1 MRNVYII
8 LTYTG
13 TILSRVIRL
22 YTHNEYAHV
31 SIALDEDLKQMYS
44 FGRINP
50 YIAFIGGFVHESPKW
65 GTFKRFKDTKALIY
79 KLEVTDEQYNII
91 SGKIQKMGEEKSIY
105 SFNVIGLFAAGFHKK
120 VSKQN
125 AFYCA
130 EFIKYLLDNAKIENN
145 LPYPVKPQDFNNYLK
160 EEIKAE
166 LIYNGKLR
174 EYLSKP
180 AILN

>member
-79 KLEVTDEQYNII
+79 KLEVTDEQYDII
-91 SGKIQKMGEEKSIY
+91 SRKIQKMGEEKSIY
-105 SFNVIGLFAAGFHKK
+105 SFNVIGLFAAG
-120 VSKQN
+120 
-125 AFYCA
+125 
-130 EFIKYLLDNAKIENN
+130 FIKYLLDNAKIENN

>member
-1 MRNVYII
+1 MTANKNDVLTLVSSTKYNAIVGNKQVNV
-8 LTYTG
+8 
-13 TILSRVIRL
+13 R
-22 YTHNEYAHV
+22 
-31 SIALDEDLKQMYS
+31 
-44 FGRINP
+44 
-50 YIAFIGGFVHESPKW
+50 
-65 GTFKRFKDTKALIY
+65 
-79 KLEVTDEQYNII
+79 
-91 SGKIQKMGEEKSIY
+91 EETNTS

>member
-13 TILSRVIRL
+13 TILSRVIRF
-22 YTHNEYAHV
+22 YTKNEYAHV
-31 SIALDEDLKQMYS
+31 SIALDEDLSQMYS

-65 GTFKRFKDTKALIY
+65 GTFKRFKETKALIY
-79 KLEVTDEQYNII
+79 KLEVTEEQYEAI
-91 SGKIQKMGEEKSIY
+91 SKRLQKMEEEKSIY
-105 SFNVIGLFAAGFHKK
+105 SFNVLGLFAAGFHKK
-120 VSKQN
+120 IKKEK

-130 EFIKYLLDNAKIENN
+130 EFIQYLLNTAKIENN

-160 EEIKAE
+160 EEMKAE
-166 LIYNGKLR
+166 LIYSGKLR

>member
-1 MRNVYII
+1 MRKVYII

-79 KLEVTDEQYNII
+79 KLEVTDEQYDII

-120 VSKQN
+120 VQN